1 MAPCGERHGECEPVR
16 TRPRLRGT
24 RPAEPDA
31 TASPAPAPAR
41 AGQLSHPAAPN
52 PARTSSTTFTRGP
65 VDCLDAPQ
73 HYDTVRVRRHGERLP
88 AFRSR
93 RANPAAPPDEAPA
106 LVLAAPDV
114 PGIRWRDCVGAATAE
129 QAAENRRASHR
140 GAHSHEIAP
149 SGLTMAPHS
158 PSAIREYSRST
169 CGRDP
174 VTGRLLFD
182 DERAPAR
189 CRARSGG

>member
-1 MAPCGERHGECEPVR
+1 MSASPSGPGRAFAAPDQRNLMPPLRPLQHPPVR
-16 TRPRLRGT
+16 DSSVIRLR
-24 RPAEPDA
+24 
-31 TASPAPAPAR
+31 
-41 AGQLSHPAAPN
+41 PN